1 MLENKKEKLNFDH
14 GRKKNVVQLTNQ
26 CVGIRSALK
35 PNYFI
40 FFLFCILDLPL
51 TYRPLIKLVPSV
63 PPTCPLHFAPLI
75 KLAPSVPSTPTL
87 LMWYH

>member
-40 FFLFCILDLPL
+40 FFLFFSFLYFRLAPYISP
-51 TYRPLIKLVPSV
+51 THK
-63 PPTCPLHFAPLI
+63 TCP
-75 KLAPSVPSTPTL
+75 
-87 LMWYH
+87 